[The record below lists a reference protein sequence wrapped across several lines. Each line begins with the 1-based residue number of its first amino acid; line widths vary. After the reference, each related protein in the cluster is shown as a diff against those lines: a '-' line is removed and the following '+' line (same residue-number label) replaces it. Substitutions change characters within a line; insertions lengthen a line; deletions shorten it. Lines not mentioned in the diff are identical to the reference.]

1 MKVFFLSLAQVYSP
15 YFYES
20 GLPMILRSSQDPL
33 DDRSIFIISRSAY
46 NHDLYGS
53 KQDHKE
59 GFIEYVLRNQPF
71 LEKIITKT

>member
-1 MKVFFLSLAQVYSP
+1 MKVFFSLAQVYSP
-15 YFYES
+15 YFHES

-59 GFIEYVLRNQPF
+59 GLIDFALRNQPF